1 MEIFAEFVFS
11 QPFYH
16 NLAGSAKA
24 YVQMEQERDTMR
36 AELERLCREFYFC
49 FCVLKLFL
57 QYITLSSMCVI
68 C

>member
-1 MEIFAEFVFS
+1 MFL

-36 AELERLCREFYFC
+36 AELERLCRKFSFC
-49 FCVLKLFL
+49 FCVLKLVVR
-57 QYITLSSMCVI
+57 YITLSSMCMI

>member
-1 MEIFAEFVFS
+1 
-11 QPFYH
+11 
-16 NLAGSAKA
+16 LAGSAKA

-36 AELERLCREFYFC
+36 AELERLCREFSFC